1 MKQAA
6 RELIG
11 KLHAVDPSTC
21 IAVRFW
27 DGDAVTFGGDP
38 PEVTLDIRT
47 EEALRHCLGN
57 GFLGFGESYMAGDL
71 EIEGDAEVLFRLGHI
86 ADFGSMELSWKE
98 KMRFAALFVMH
109 QSTLKRARKN
119 IAHHY
124 NIGNDFFELFLDDS
138 FTYTCAYFRSS
149 DDSLEQAQTYKHEHV
164 CRKLLLRPGDHVADL
179 GCGWGGFLIHAAETR
194 GITGVGVTLSEPQ
207 VELGNKRIR
216 ERGLQDRIRLELK
229 DYRNLDGTF
238 DKVASIGLMEHVG
251 KRFIPTCFSRIHDL
265 LKPGGLGLVHH
276 VGNDTEYPDDPW
288 TMKYI
293 FPGTHIPPLS
303 RIIAEISRRRM
314 SVLDV
319 ENLRRH
325 YTLTLRHWLERYE
338 RNYDTARE
346 RVGETF
352 ARAWRLYL
360 IVSLTSFE
368 YGGNRLFQTLFSKGL
383 NNDIPITRDHIY
395 R

>member
-6 RELIG
+6 KTMLETMGR
-11 KLHAVDPSTC
+11 ADPSAC
-21 IAVRFW
+21 VAVRFW
-27 DGDAVTFGGDP
+27 DGDTVSVGDGP
-38 PEVTLDIRT
+38 PAATLDIRT
-47 EEALRHCLGN
+47 KHALQRCLAD

-71 EIEGDAEVLFRLGHI
+71 EIEGDAEALLRLGHL
-86 ADFGSMELSWKE
+86 ADFGALELSWKE
-98 KMRFAALFVMH
+98 KLRFALLFVLH
-109 QSTLKRARKN
+109 QGTRLRARKN

-124 NIGNDFFELFLDDS
+124 NIGNDFFELFLDES
-138 FTYTCAYFRSS
+138 FMYTCAYFRSP
-149 DDSLEQAQTYKHEHV
+149 DDSLEQAQTNKLEHV
-164 CRKLLLRPGDHVADL
+164 CRKLVLQPGDHVADL
-179 GCGWGGFLIHAAETR
+179 GCGWGGFLIYAAETY

-207 VELGNKRIR
+207 VELGNRRIR
-216 ERGLQDRIRLELK
+216 DHGLQDRIRLELK
-229 DYRNLDGTF
+229 DYRALEGSF
-238 DKVASIGLMEHVG
+238 DKVVSIGMMEHVG
-251 KRFIPTCFSRIHDL
+251 QRFIPTCFDRINTL

-293 FPGTHIPPLS
+293 FPGSHVPALS
-303 RIIAEISRRRM
+303 RIIAEISRNHM

-325 YTLTLRHWLERYE
+325 YTLTLRHWLDRYE
-338 RNYDTARE
+338 SNYETARE
-346 RVGETF
+346 RVGESF

-360 IVSLTSFE
+360 IISLTSFE

-383 NNDIPITRDHIY
+383 NNDIPITRDHWY